1 LSGISPPSFRLRY
14 DSHLVA
20 PHTGRR
26 DGARKAPAPT
36 RKPLLAV
43 TTSTS
48 TPASPA
54 VGLGTAAR
62 DLYRALWRHAAGVRA
77 HMLGAAGLLS
87 AAQLLRL
94 TMPWLASHAINA
106 LQHGDMATA
115 GRWIA
120 YLVGVYLLSWLLHGP
135 GRILERNVGVRVR
148 ERLSDQLYARIAA
161 APLAWRDGRH
171 SGELQHRVVQSSRA
185 LSDFAQNQFGYL
197 QSAFNFVGPLVA
209 LALLSTTSGII
220 AITGY
225 VVIALIIMRF
235 DRALMQLARAEN
247 DAERRYAAA
256 LLDFVGN
263 AGTVIGLRLQ
273 AASRKVL
280 GRRMEAVMAPLR
292 RAVMVTEG
300 KWFTVDILGMG
311 LTWILVV
318 VYVLQS
324 RQPGQAV
331 MLGTVF
337 MIYQYAQQ
345 AATVVGAMAT
355 NFQSFARM
363 HTDYGSAEP
372 IWEAPGDPDAPV
384 PAVVPDAPWQTLE
397 LRGAVWRYGDDAR
410 GGLHGIDLALHR
422 GTRVALIGPSGGG
435 KSTLLRLLAGL
446 YSPQEG
452 TLLKDGAMTS
462 WSDLR
467 TLATLIPQEA
477 EVFEASVEENLT
489 FGEPADPAA
498 LVAAVHAGVFDEVLE
513 RLPEGLSSPLNERGG
528 NLSGGQRQRLALAR
542 GALAA
547 RGSSLLL
554 LDEPTSALDP
564 QAEGQVFDRIFA
576 AFPSA
581 CIIASVHR
589 PSLLPR
595 FDTIVVMEAG
605 KVVDAGPRDD
615 VLARRRH

>member
-1 LSGISPPSFRLRY
+1 MT
-14 DSHLVA
+14 A
-20 PHTGRR
+20 PDTKNAQ
-26 DGARKAPAPT
+26 DKQDKQATAPAI
-36 RKPLLAV
+36 
-43 TTSTS
+43 
-48 TPASPA
+48 
-54 VGLGTAAR
+54 GLGSAAR
-62 DLYRALWRHAAGVRA
+62 DLYRALWHHAAGVRPQ
-77 HMLGAAGLLS
+77 MLGAAALLS

-94 TMPWLASHAINA
+94 TMPWLAAQAINA
-106 LQHGDMATA
+106 LQQDNMALA
-115 GRWIA
+115 GRWIL

-135 GRILERNVGVRVR
+135 GRVLERNVGVRVR
-148 ERLSDQLYARIAA
+148 VRLADQLYARIAA
-161 APLAWRDGRH
+161 APLVWRDGRH

-209 LALLSTTSGII
+209 LALLSRTSGVI

-225 VVIALIIMRF
+225 VIIAIIILRF
-235 DRALMQLARAEN
+235 DRVLMQLARAEN

-280 GRRMEAVMAPLR
+280 GRRMDAVMVPLR
-292 RAVMVTEG
+292 RTVLVNEG
-300 KWFTVDILGMG
+300 KWFAVDLLGMG

-324 RQPGQAV
+324 RQPGQAIL
-331 MLGTVF
+331 LGTVF

-345 AATVVGAMAT
+345 AATVVGAMAS

-372 IWEAPGDPDAPV
+372 IWQAPSDPDAAV
-384 PAVVPDAPWQTLE
+384 PAVDPEATWQTLS
-397 LRGAVWRYGDDAR
+397 LHGATWQYANNTR
-410 GGLHGIDLALHR
+410 GGLHDIDLVLQR
-422 GTRVALIGPSGGG
+422 GARVALIGPSGGG
-435 KSTLLRLLAGL
+435 KSTLLRMLAGL
-446 YSPQEG
+446 YPPQAGELRSDG
-452 TLLKDGAMTS
+452 TVID
-462 WSDLR
+462 WQELR

-477 EVFEASVEENLT
+477 DVFEASVNENLT
-489 FGEPADPAA
+489 FGEPADETA
-498 LVAAVHAGVFDEVLE
+498 VQSAVHTGAFDDVLQ
-513 RLPEGLSSPLNERGG
+513 RLPDGLDSALSERGG

-547 RGSSLLL
+547 QGSSLLL

-564 QAEGQVFDRIFA
+564 LAEARVFDRMDA
-576 AFPSA
+576 AFPSS
-581 CIIASVHR
+581 CIVASVHR
-589 PSLLPR
+589 PSLLSR

-605 KVVDAGPRDD
+605 RVVDAGPRDE
-615 VLARRRH
+615 VLARRGH

>member
-1 LSGISPPSFRLRY
+1 
-14 DSHLVA
+14 V
-20 PHTGRR
+20 
-26 DGARKAPAPT
+26 
-36 RKPLLAV
+36 
-43 TTSTS
+43 S
-48 TPASPA
+48 TPAPLPPA
-54 VGLGTAAR
+54 IGLASAAR
-62 DLYRALWRHAAGVRA
+62 ELYRALWRHAQGVRA

-106 LQHGDMATA
+106 LQQGNMATA
-115 GRWIA
+115 GRWIV

-135 GRILERNVGVRVR
+135 GRVLERNVGVRVR
-148 ERLSDQLYARIAA
+148 ERLADQLYARIAA
-161 APLAWRDGRH
+161 APLPWRDGRH
-171 SGELQHRVVQSSRA
+171 SGELQHRVMQSSRA
-185 LSDFAQNQFGYL
+185 LSEFAQNQFGYL

-209 LALLSTTSGII
+209 LALLSRTSGTI

-225 VVIALIIMRF
+225 VIIALIILRF
-235 DRALMQLARAEN
+235 DRVLMQLARAEN

-280 GRRMEAVMAPLR
+280 GRRMDAVMAPLR
-292 RAVMVTEG
+292 RAVMVNEG
-300 KWFTVDILGMG
+300 KWFVVDLLGMG

-318 VYVLQS
+318 VYVLQA
-324 RQPGQAV
+324 REPGQAV

-345 AATVVGAMAT
+345 AATVIGSMAM

-372 IWEAPGDPDAPV
+372 IWEAPSDPDAAV
-384 PAVVPDAPWQTLE
+384 PAVAPDAPWQTLA
-397 LRGAVWRYGDDAR
+397 LQGATWRYADDAR
-410 GGLHGIDLALHR
+410 GGLHDIHLVLQR
-422 GTRVALIGPSGGG
+422 GARVALIGPSGGG
-435 KSTLLRLLAGL
+435 KSTLLRMLAGL
-446 YSPQEG
+446 YPPQQGE
-452 TLLKDGAMTS
+452 LLRDGAPVAWTE
-462 WSDLR
+462 LR

-489 FGEPADPAA
+489 FGEPADAAA
-498 LVAAVHAGVFDEVLE
+498 LQAAVHAGVFDEVLQ
-513 RLPEGLSSPLNERGG
+513 RMPDGLASPLNERGG
-528 NLSGGQRQRLALAR
+528 NLSGGQRQRLALSR

-564 QAEGQVFDRIFA
+564 QAEARVFDRMVA

-581 CIIASVHR
+581 CIVASVHR
-589 PSLLPR
+589 PSLLAR

-605 KVVDAGPRDD
+605 RVVDAGPREA
-615 VLARRRH
+615 VLARRGH

>member
-1 LSGISPPSFRLRY
+1 MT
-14 DSHLVA
+14 A
-20 PHTGRR
+20 P
-26 DGARKAPAPT
+26 DAPAQ
-36 RKPLLAV
+36 A
-43 TTSTS
+43 
-48 TPASPA
+48 PAI
-54 VGLGTAAR
+54 GLGGAAR
-62 DLYRALWRHAAGVRA
+62 DLYRALWRHAHGARL
-77 HMLGAAGLLS
+77 HLLGAAGLLS

-94 TMPWLASHAINA
+94 TMPWLAAQAINA
-106 LQHGDMATA
+106 LQQGDMTTA
-115 GRWIA
+115 GRWIV
-120 YLVGVYLLSWLLHGP
+120 YLVGVYLVSWLLHGP

-148 ERLSDQLYARIAA
+148 VRLADQLYARIAT

-209 LALLSTTSGII
+209 LALLSRTSGVI
-220 AITGY
+220 AVTGY
-225 VVIALIIMRF
+225 VVVALIILRF
-235 DRALMQLARAEN
+235 DRVLMQLARAEN

-280 GRRMEAVMAPLR
+280 GRRMETVMAPLR
-292 RAVMVTEG
+292 RAVVVNEA
-300 KWFTVDILGMG
+300 KWFAVDILGMG

-331 MLGTVF
+331 LLGTVF

-345 AATVVGAMAT
+345 AATVVGSMAS

-363 HTDYGSAEP
+363 HTDYGSAAP
-372 IWEAPGDPDAPV
+372 IWAAPGDPETIV
-384 PAVVPDAPWQTLE
+384 PAVAPDAPWATLT
-397 LRGAVWRYGDDAR
+397 LRGVSWHYADDTR
-410 GGLHGIDLALHR
+410 GGLHSVDLMLRR
-422 GTRVALIGPSGGG
+422 GTRVALVGPSGGG
-435 KSTLLRLLAGL
+435 KSTLLRTLAGL
-446 YSPQEG
+446 YLPQHG
-452 TLLKDGAMTS
+452 QLLRDGAATP
-462 WSDLR
+462 WADLR

-489 FGEPADPAA
+489 FGEPADASS
-498 LVAAVHAGVFDEVLE
+498 VQAAVHAGAFDDVLQH
-513 RLPEGLSSPLNERGG
+513 LPDGLASTLNERGG

-547 RGSSLLL
+547 QGSSLLL

-564 QAEGQVFDRIFA
+564 LAEARVFDRLYE
-576 AFPSA
+576 AFPNA
-581 CIIASVHR
+581 CIVASVHR
-589 PSLLPR
+589 PSLLDR
-595 FDTIVVMEAG
+595 FDTVVVMDG
-605 KVVDAGPRDD
+605 GRVVDAGPRNE
-615 VLARRRH
+615 VLARRT